1 MSLIVEHLEPI
12 IKTIAL
18 TMGVAW
24 ASGINLYA
32 AILVLGI
39 LGSSG
44 NITLPHQLMILTD
57 PLIVTAAG
65 VMYAVEFFADKIPGV
80 DNGWDAIHT
89 FIRIPLG
96 ALLAAA
102 AVGEINP
109 SVAIAAALVGGGMAA
124 STHAAKSGARVLIN
138 ASPEPITN
146 WITSLGE
153 DGAVVVG
160 LWTALHYPLLFVGF
174 LFAFILLLVWLL
186 PRIWKGVMKVLS
198 MLVTLFRPKQEMRQ
212 SNDQLTR

>member
-1 MSLIVEHLEPI
+1 VEHLEPI

-39 LGSSG
+39 LGSTG
-44 NITLPHQLMILTD
+44 NIILPQELMILTD

-102 AVGEINP
+102 AVGEMSP
-109 SVAIAAALVGGGMAA
+109 SVAIAAALVGGGMTA
-124 STHAAKSGARVLIN
+124 STHAAKSGARILIN
-138 ASPEPITN
+138 TSPEPITN

-153 DGAVVVG
+153 DAAVVVG
-160 LWTALHYPLLFVGF
+160 LWTDCSL
-174 LFAFILLLVWLL
+174 
-186 PRIWKGVMKVLS
+186 
-198 MLVTLFRPKQEMRQ
+198 
-212 SNDQLTR
+212 

>member
-1 MSLIVEHLEPI
+1 VEHLEPI

-39 LGSSG
+39 LGSTG
-44 NITLPHQLMILTD
+44 NIILPQELMILTD

-102 AVGEINP
+102 AVGEMSP
-109 SVAIAAALVGGGMAA
+109 SVAIAAALVGGGMTA
-124 STHAAKSGARVLIN
+124 STHAAKSGARILIN
-138 ASPEPITN
+138 TSPEPITN
-146 WITSLGE
+146 WSTSLGE
-153 DGAVVVG
+153 DAAVVVG

-174 LFAFILLLVWLL
+174 LVAFILLLAWLL
-186 PRIWKGVMKVLS
+186 PRIWKGVMKILS
-198 MLVTLFRPKQEMRQ
+198 MLLNLFRPKQEIQQNNEQ
-212 SNDQLTR
+212 STQ

>member
-1 MSLIVEHLEPI
+1 VEHLEPI

-39 LGSSG
+39 LGSTG
-44 NITLPHQLMILTD
+44 NIILPQELMILTD

-102 AVGEINP
+102 AVGEVSP
-109 SVAIAAALVGGGMAA
+109 SFAIAAALVGGGMTA
-124 STHAAKSGARVLIN
+124 STHAAKSGARILIN
-138 ASPEPITN
+138 TSPEPITN

-153 DGAVVVG
+153 DAAVVVG

-174 LFAFILLLVWLL
+174 LVAFILLLAWLL
-186 PRIWKGVMKVLS
+186 PRIWKGVMKILS
-198 MLVTLFRPKQEMRQ
+198 MLLNLFRPKQEIRQ
-212 SNDQLTR
+212 NNKQPKQ

>member
-1 MSLIVEHLEPI
+1 MEQLEPI

-44 NITLPHQLMILTD
+44 NITLPHELMILTD
-57 PLIVTAAG
+57 PLIITAAG

-80 DNGWDAIHT
+80 DNGWDVIHT

-102 AVGEINP
+102 AMGETNP
-109 SVAIAAALVGGGMAA
+109 SVTIAAALVGGGMAA

-138 ASPEPITN
+138 TSPEPVTN

-153 DGAVVVG
+153 DAAVVLG
-160 LWTALHYPLLFVGF
+160 LWTALHYPLLFIGF
-174 LFAFILLLVWLL
+174 LIVFILLLVWLL
-186 PRIWKGVMKVLS
+186 PRIWKGVMKIFS
-198 MLVTLFRPKQEMRQ
+198 MLVYLFRPKQNIQ
-212 SNDQLTR
+212 QNDKPSNK

>member
-1 MSLIVEHLEPI
+1 MEHLEPI

-39 LGSSG
+39 LGSTG
-44 NITLPHQLMILTD
+44 NIILPPGLMILTD
-57 PLIVTAAG
+57 PLIITAAG
-65 VMYAVEFFADKIPGV
+65 VMYAIEFFADKIPGV
-80 DNGWDAIHT
+80 DNGWDTIQT

-102 AVGEINP
+102 AVGEMNP
-109 SVAIAAALVGGGMAA
+109 SVAIAAAILGGGLAA
-124 STHAAKSGARVLIN
+124 STHATKSGARVLIN
-138 ASPEPITN
+138 TSPEPFSN

-153 DGAVVVG
+153 DAAVIVG
-160 LWTALHYPLLFVGF
+160 LWTALHYPLVFVGF
-174 LFAFILLLVWLL
+174 IIVFILLMVWLL
-186 PRIWKGVMKVLS
+186 PKIWRGVMKILS
-198 MLVTLFRPKQEMRQ
+198 MLANLFKPKKELPQNDTQ
-212 SNDQLTR
+212 SSE

>member
-1 MSLIVEHLEPI
+1 VEQLEPI

-44 NITLPHQLMILTD
+44 NITLPYELMIVTD
-57 PLIVTAAG
+57 PLIITAAG

-80 DNGWDAIHT
+80 DNGWDVIHT

-109 SVAIAAALVGGGMAA
+109 SVTIAAALVGGGMAA

-138 ASPEPITN
+138 TSPEPVTN

-153 DGAVVVG
+153 DAAVVLG
-160 LWTALHYPLLFVGF
+160 IWTALHYPLLFIGF
-174 LFAFILLLVWLL
+174 LIVFILLLVWLL
-186 PRIWKGVMKVLS
+186 PKIWKGVMKIFS
-198 MLVTLFRPKQEMRQ
+198 MLVYLFRPKQNIQQNDEP
-212 SNDQLTR
+212 SNK

>member
-1 MSLIVEHLEPI
+1 MEHLEPI

-39 LGSSG
+39 LGSTG
-44 NITLPHQLMILTD
+44 NIILPQELMILTD

-102 AVGEINP
+102 AVGEMSP
-109 SVAIAAALVGGGMAA
+109 SVAIAAALVGGGMTA
-124 STHAAKSGARVLIN
+124 STHAAKSGARILIN
-138 ASPEPITN
+138 TSPEPITN
-146 WITSLGE
+146 WSTSLGE
-153 DGAVVVG
+153 DAAVVVG

-174 LFAFILLLVWLL
+174 LVAFILLLAWLL
-186 PRIWKGVMKVLS
+186 PRIWKGVMKILS
-198 MLVTLFRPKQEMRQ
+198 MLLNLFRPKQEIRQ
-212 SNDQLTR
+212 NNKQPKQ